1 MHALS
6 RAVPGAAHQLGN
18 RAALPS
24 AGRVAD
30 AARFSS
36 LRGPGARQCGFTLV
50 ELVLVIALS
59 AVVAVMVSTVLSR
72 PLEGFTAQ
80 SRRAELVDI
89 GSIALNRMQRDIRM
103 AVPGSLRVSPDNQG
117 LELLL
122 LNNAGRYQFNHKS
135 GDLSFSAT
143 SDAACIGPTDIITG
157 QPRCDVLQV
166 VDPDWQPPGA
176 GWLVAAIRD
185 EKLSW
190 NEDGTGQI
198 LPWREFK
205 RLPDDAAFP
214 GVSLIELKIALSSPV
229 LNFGSLPE
237 SKRIYFADR
246 VVGYRCQ
253 DGKLLRYEKQGS
265 LHESL
270 GDGLPAGVSAH
281 VQAGYIQRCHFKEN
295 EASAHATLR
304 LNIAKADQPDE
315 VVRLVQFVKVNNA
328 P

>member
-6 RAVPGAAHQLGN
+6 RAVPGAAHRLDN

-24 AGRVAD
+24 AVRVEN

-36 LRGPGARQCGFTLV
+36 LRGAGTRQCGFTLV

-122 LNNAGRYQFNHKS
+122 INNVGRYRPNRGSRLVFS
-135 GDLSFSAT
+135 GTT
-143 SDAACIGPTDIITG
+143 SSECQGPLDVVTG

-166 VDPDWQPPGA
+166 VAPGWQPPSA
-176 GWLVAAIRD
+176 GWMVAAILN
-185 EKLSW
+185 EQLSW
-190 NEDGTGQI
+190 VEGSSGQI
-198 LPWREFK
+198 LPWHAFN

-214 GVSLIELKIALSSPV
+214 GISLIALDIAPSSPE
-229 LNFGSLPE
+229 LTFEEFPMGTRL
-237 SKRIYFADR
+237 YFTDR

-253 DGKLLRYEKQGS
+253 DGKLLRYEQTGS
-265 LHESL
+265 LQDSL
-270 GDGLPAGVSAH
+270 DNGLPAGVSAH
-281 VQAGYIQRCHFKEN
+281 VQAGHIDGDSCRFQVDLT
-295 EASAHATLR
+295 ASQATLR
-304 LNIAKADQPDE
+304 LSISADGE
-315 VVRLVQFVKVNNA
+315 TVRLVQFVKVNNA

>member
-18 RAALPS
+18 RAALP
-24 AGRVAD
+24 AEVLVENAT
-30 AARFSS
+30 RFSS

-103 AVPGSLRVSPDNQG
+103 AVPRSLRVSPDNQG

-122 LNNAGRYQFNHKS
+122 INNVGRYRPNRRSRLAFS
-135 GDLSFSAT
+135 GTASSE
-143 SDAACIGPTDIITG
+143 CQGPLDIASG

-166 VDPDWQPPGA
+166 LDPDWQPPSA
-176 GWLVAAIRD
+176 GWLVAVIVGKQLD
-185 EKLSW
+185 WVEGNS
-190 NEDGTGQI
+190 GQI
-198 LPWREFK
+198 LPWRDFT
-205 RLPDDAAFP
+205 RLPNDSDFP
-214 GVSLIELKIALSSPV
+214 GISLIALDMASLSSE
-229 LNFGSLPE
+229 LTFNELSERRRL
-237 SKRIYFADR
+237 YFADR

-253 DGKLLRYEKQGS
+253 DGKLLRYEQTGS
-265 LHESL
+265 LQDSL
-270 GDGLPAGVSAH
+270 DNGLPAGVSAQ
-281 VQAGYIQRCHFKEN
+281 VQAGQVSACSFQIDSQ
-295 EASAHATLR
+295 ASQATLR
-304 LNIAKADQPDE
+304 LSIAQAGE
-315 VVRLVQFVKVNNA
+315 AIRLVQFVQVNNA